1 MGIALA
7 RRTERFARAR
17 LASSAARASKRARR
31 VMKHDPQPW
40 VSVRAAGARDGET
53 ARECLV
59 SRGARAEDVDAM
71 LREHPRAQTYDVATE
86 IAPRMSYLEFLERRG
101 ELGDETATACA
112 LRQPGVL
119 ERKYETVY
127 ECEKRGYVAVNKPFA
142 VRLDTPR
149 GWMENDADGNRVE
162 KTRFTPRWDGD
173 ASCED
178 WLNLKYPGK
187 HHRFCHQLDTAT
199 SGVVLTAHTREAAGN
214 AAKLFRDRL
223 AKKKYLAVVFGWPKE
238 DEWTVNAKLGKDPTD
253 VKGFRERV
261 DEENGKASETSFK
274 VLQRGYCTL
283 DGANRGVE
291 VSRLECRPV
300 TGRRHQIRLHLMHS
314 GHPILGD
321 MAYSDDTDS
330 YRMFLHALELVMP
343 FEEET
348 LTFATEPPESF
359 NDVMSAERTH

>member
-1 MGIALA
+1 
-7 RRTERFARAR
+7 
-17 LASSAARASKRARR
+17 
-31 VMKHDPQPW
+31 
-40 VSVRAAGARDGET
+40 
-53 ARECLV
+53 
-59 SRGARAEDVDAM
+59 
-71 LREHPRAQTYDVATE
+71 
-86 IAPRMSYLEFLERRG
+86 
-101 ELGDETATACA
+101 
-112 LRQPGVL
+112 VL

-127 ECEKRGYVAVNKPFA
+127 ECEKRGFIAVNKPFA

-199 SGVVLTAHTREAAGN
+199 SGVVLTAHTREAAGK
-214 AAKLFRDRL
+214 AAKLFRDRA

-274 VLQRGYCTL
+274 VLRRGYCTL

-343 FEEET
+343 FAEET

-359 NDVMSAERTH
+359 NDVLSAERMH

>member
-1 MGIALA
+1 M
-7 RRTERFARAR
+7 
-17 LASSAARASKRARR
+17 
-31 VMKHDPQPW
+31 
-40 VSVRAAGARDGET
+40 
-53 ARECLV
+53 
-59 SRGARAEDVDAM
+59 
-71 LREHPRAQTYDVATE
+71 
-86 IAPRMSYLEFLERRG
+86 
-101 ELGDETATACA
+101 
-112 LRQPGVL
+112 
-119 ERKYETVY
+119 
-127 ECEKRGYVAVNKPFA
+127 
-142 VRLDTPR
+142 
-149 GWMENDADGNRVE
+149 
-162 KTRFTPRWDGD
+162 
-173 ASCED
+173 
-178 WLNLKYPGK
+178 
-187 HHRFCHQLDTAT
+187 
-199 SGVVLTAHTREAAGN
+199 
-214 AAKLFRDRL
+214 
-223 AKKKYLAVVFGWPKE
+223 
-238 DEWTVNAKLGKDPTD
+238 
-253 VKGFRERV
+253 